1 MYVEKLI
8 GPDTV
13 NTMPLTTLEASLDHG
28 TVARTLD
35 QEVGR
40 ARRQLDGLD
49 AARIDLAQVT
59 DELEC
64 EGVADFA
71 KSYRHLIDV
80 VCYLV
85 FAQPA
90 SFDHFPA
97 GRSRTGS

>member
-1 MYVEKLI
+1 
-8 GPDTV
+8 
-13 NTMPLTTLEASLDHG
+13 MPLTTLEASLDHG
-28 TVARTLD
+28 MVARTLD

-85 FAQPA
+85 FAQPV